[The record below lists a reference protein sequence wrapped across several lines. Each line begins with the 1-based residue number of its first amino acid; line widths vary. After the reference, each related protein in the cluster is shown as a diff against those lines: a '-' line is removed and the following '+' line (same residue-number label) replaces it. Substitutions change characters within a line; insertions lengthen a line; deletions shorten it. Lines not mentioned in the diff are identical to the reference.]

1 MGFFPWQFELDMHE
15 CGIGEILPAGM
26 RTPVRYQARHVD
38 ADHIE
43 AGAGPRESEWL
54 RRARAESLRGELPA
68 FWGAPE
74 ALNQNY

>member
-1 MGFFPWQFELDMHE
+1 MGEGGQPELV
-15 CGIGEILPAGM
+15 LPAAASAEEAAAI
-26 RTPVRYQARHVD
+26 VAALARYLDD
-38 ADHIE
+38 ADGAE

-68 FWGAPE
+68 YWGAPE